1 MESQFT
7 SPFWHYYIV
16 AIVVGSIIWIFW
28 LLISQNVVKV
38 KKGEDVKTMGHS
50 WDGIEE
56 YNNPLP
62 RWWFFMFIGTII
74 FAIAYLAFYPGLG
87 DFKGIGFNGKPWTS
101 VSQYQDEM
109 QAAEKETGALYA
121 KYAGMG
127 IQDVAKDPA
136 AMTIGKN
143 LFDTYCIQ
151 CHGSDAQG
159 SRGFPNLTDTDW
171 LYGGTP
177 EKIHETIAKGR
188 TGVMAAW
195 GPVLGEESVKDVA
208 HYVMS
213 LSGKEHN
220 ADRAVRGKDVFAA
233 NCVACHGAD
242 GSGTQGMA
250 PNLTDDTW
258 LWSGSEKGIIETI
271 TGGRHN
277 QMPAWEG
284 FLTNEK
290 LHLLTAYVWGKSHP
304 DGQELPTDTKNAVG
318 NQMPAAEVAQPAAP
332 AQAEQVSAPAEPV
345 KQETSAPVEAAK
357 QEPVAA
363 SPVVSE
369 PAPVASEPAS
379 EPVAKVAEPVAAEP
393 AADKASVTV
402 ENGVVKFYFAS
413 GKSDLA
419 ADADKAAAEVVKAAK
434 AGKKLV
440 ISGFTDSTGNAA
452 LNARLS
458 KQRAEA
464 VQAFLKKQGVKA
476 ESMVVRKPEN
486 SIGAQGKSAE
496 GRRVEVKIEG

>member
-16 AIVVGSIIWIFW
+16 VIVVGSIIWVLW
-28 LLISQNVVKV
+28 LLLSQNVVKV

-62 RWWFFMFIGTII
+62 FWWFILFLSTI
-74 FAIAYLAFYPGLG
+74 AMAVVYLALYPGLG

-101 VSQYQDEM
+101 KNQYEAEV
-109 QAAEKETGALYA
+109 QAAEKTSGALYA
-121 KYAGMG
+121 KYAGMSVA
-127 IQDVAKDPA
+127 DVAKDPA
-136 AMTIGKN
+136 AMTIGMN
-143 LFDTYCIQ
+143 LFATYCIQ

-195 GPVLGEESVKDVA
+195 GPVLGEEGVKDVA
-208 HYVMS
+208 HFVMS

-220 ADRAVRGKDVFAA
+220 EDRAVRGKDIFAA

-250 PNLTDDTW
+250 PNLTDDVW

-277 QMPAWEG
+277 QMPTWEG
-284 FLTNEK
+284 FLNDEK
-290 LHLLTAYVWGKSHP
+290 IHLLTAYVWGKSHP
-304 DGQELPTDTKNAVG
+304 DGKPLPTDTKNAVG
-318 NQMPAAEVAQPAAP
+318 NQIPVEDTVQPAEKTVISENASSEVKS
-332 AQAEQVSAPAEPV
+332 AADASSVAVADASTVKALNKVVSASDKQSTEPV
-345 KQETSAPVEAAK
+345 S
-357 QEPVAA
+357 
-363 SPVVSE
+363 
-369 PAPVASEPAS
+369 
-379 EPVAKVAEPVAAEP
+379 
-393 AADKASVTV
+393 DKASVAV

-413 GKSDLA
+413 GKSDIA
-419 ADADKAAAEVVKAAK
+419 ADANKVAVEIVQAAK
-434 AGKKLV
+434 SGKNLI
-440 ISGFTDSTGNAA
+440 ISGFTDSTGNAVV
-452 LNARLS
+452 NEKLS

-476 ESMVVRKPEN
+476 ESMKLRKPKN
-486 SIGAQGKSAE
+486 STGAQGNSAE
-496 GRRVEVKIEG
+496 GRRVEVKIED